1 MRARAAPVI
10 RAHARGCGFRSG
22 TRPHRRMR
30 HGRAAHHVLWVL
42 ALCCIGVLLV
52 WHLREMRQ
60 FERNRWN
67 SKRQGV
73 LRELGEELNAL
84 AVAPEGPL
92 APTAPN
98 RELGDVLASE
108 EAAKWDADCGCT
120 VARAFRGTPIMPR
133 DLVLLVESYSPAQ
146 GWVNL
151 LFGDGSVLRIPDG
164 RLAEVLAADDRRRE
178 ELGLQP
184 IASR

>member
-1 MRARAAPVI
+1 MRARAAPVD
-10 RAHARGCGFRSG
+10 RAHARGRGFRSG
-22 TRPHRRMR
+22 TRLHRRMR
-30 HGRAAHHVLWVL
+30 HGRAAHQVLWAL
-42 ALCCIGVLLV
+42 AVCCVGVLLM
-52 WHLREMRQ
+52 WHFGEMRQ
-60 FERNRWN
+60 FERNRWS

-73 LRELGEELNAL
+73 LRELGEKLNAL
-84 AVAPEGPL
+84 AVAHEGPL
-92 APTAPN
+92 APTAPS
-98 RELGDVLASE
+98 RELADVLASE
-108 EAAKWDADCGCT
+108 EASRWDPDCGCT

-164 RLAEVLAADDRRRE
+164 RLPEVLAADDRRRD